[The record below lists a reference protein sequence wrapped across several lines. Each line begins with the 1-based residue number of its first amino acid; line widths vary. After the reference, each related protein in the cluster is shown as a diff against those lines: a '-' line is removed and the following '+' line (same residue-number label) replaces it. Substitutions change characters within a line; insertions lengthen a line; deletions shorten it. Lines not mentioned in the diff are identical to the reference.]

1 MGSTL
6 NDSVPVVPEYGPG
19 LSFLFSL
26 LLLGEG
32 GVLNIPVN
40 SDAYNL
46 QALVRFNKLL
56 WGLSKA

>member
-6 NDSVPVVPEYGPG
+6 KDSVPVVPEYGPG
-19 LSFLFSL
+19 LSVFFVVV
-26 LLLGEG
+26 GGG

-46 QALVRFNKLL
+46 QALVRFNKLV